1 MTGSDGGRSFS
12 EFFAEGQYQT
22 QAETLE
28 VKPSQKELIIGV
40 PKESTL
46 SENRVAIVPN
56 SVRTLIGYGFKVI
69 VERGAGEASHFTDHQ
84 FSEAGAEVTSDR
96 KKIFSALVVIKVT
109 PPTEEEL
116 EMFTLDQTLISP
128 LHIPTLTEN
137 YIMLLKKKKV
147 NAFAMEYLRSSDGTY
162 PIVRIMSEIAGMSI
176 IQTASELLSF
186 SNGGRGVLLG
196 GVSGV
201 PPAKVI
207 ILGAGVVGEFATKA
221 ALGLGASVRVF
232 DNDVSKLMRIQ
243 KLVGQSLHTSTFNPV
258 YLGYQMMSADVVIG
272 AVHSST
278 GRAPILVTEEMVAKM
293 KPGSVI
299 IDVSID
305 QGGCIETSEMTTLES
320 PTFIKHDVIHFCVPN
335 IPSKVPRTASVA
347 ISNITTGILI
357 KIGKAKTIENLIY
370 NNEGLRNGIYTFKGC
385 LTNEYVASRFGL
397 KYTSINLLMAS
408 NF

>member
-232 DNDVSKLMRIQ
+232 DNDVSMLMRIQ

-335 IPSKVPRTASVA
+335 IPSKVRTASVA

>member
-1 MTGSDGGRSFS
+1 MVESGEGRSFK

-28 VKPSQKELIIGV
+28 VTPSHREVVIGI

-56 SVRTLIGYGFKVI
+56 SIRTLVGYGFSVL
-69 VERGAGEASHFTDHQ
+69 VESGAGEASHFTDHQ
-84 FSEAGAEVTSDR
+84 FSEAGAQVTKDR
-96 KKIFSALVVIKVT
+96 KQIFESSIVLKVT
-109 PPTEEEL
+109 PPTLEEL
-116 EMFTLDQTLISP
+116 EMFTSDQVLISP
-128 LHIPTLTEN
+128 LHIPTITEEFLH
-137 YIMLLKKKKV
+137 LLKKKKV

-272 AVHSST
+272 AVHSAT
-278 GRAPILVTEEMVAKM
+278 GRAPILVTEEMVSKM
-293 KPGSVI
+293 KPGAVI

-305 QGGCIETSEMTTLES
+305 QGGCIETSEMTTLAN

-347 ISNITTGILI
+347 ISNITTTLLV
-357 KIGKAKTIENLIY
+357 KIGKAKSIENLIY
-370 NNEGLRNGIYTFKGC
+370 NDAGLCNGIYAFKGC
-385 LTNEYVASRFGL
+385 LTNEYLAKRFNL
-397 KYTSINLLMAS
+397 KYTSINLLLAS
-408 NF
+408 DY

>member
-335 IPSKVPRTASVA
+335 IPSKVRTASVA